1 MRRLV
6 SGLSAVLLVA
16 LVAAAGAAAG
26 NGLSPV
32 QPESPNA
39 EAIRST
45 YWVILIVTGV
55 IFVLVETALLVFII
69 RFRRGK
75 RGRDQEAP
83 QIHGATKLETSFT
96 IVPVLILFG
105 IMAVVF
111 VKLPTIKDV
120 PSARAANE
128 LKIKVVGHQYYWEF
142 QYPNG
147 QVAMQHMVVPVNRVV
162 TLDVVSSD
170 VAHSWWVPALGGKI
184 DAIPGRT
191 NHTWFK
197 AEKLGKYEARCAEL
211 CGLEHAHMIGY
222 VDVVRPNDYASF
234 LAAHKGVNKTVG
246 EGDRRRHM
254 LGLPRPRR
262 PGRLRPE
269 DPRKLGALGP
279 EGARGPPAQRQEQ
292 DAAGRGDVGRHHH
305 AVRDAVPEGV
315 LRWQLGPRLSRSPTA
330 PTGSAAA

>member
-6 SGLSAVLLVA
+6 SGISAVLLVA

-83 QIHGATKLETSFT
+83 QIHGATRLETSFT

-120 PSARAANE
+120 PSAHAANE

-147 QVAMQHMVVPVNRVV
+147 QVAMQHMVVPVDRVV

-197 AEKLGKYEARCAEL
+197 AEKLGKYEARCAEF
-211 CGLEHAHMIGY
+211 CGLEHANMIGY

-234 LAAHKGVNKTVG
+234 LAAHTGVNKTVAKEIAVG
-246 EGDRRRHM
+246 TCSVCHGLAGQGDYGPKIRGSSV
-254 LGLPRPRR
+254 LSDPKALEAL
-262 PGRLRPE
+262 LRNGKNKMP
-269 DPRKLGALGP
+269 PVGATW
-279 EGARGPPAQRQEQ
+279 
-292 DAAGRGDVGRHHH
+292 DDTTM
-305 AVRDAVPEGV
+305 
-315 LRWQLGPRLSRSPTA
+315 RSATRYLKEYYG
-330 PTGSAAA
+330 GS

>member
-16 LVAAAGAAAG
+16 LVVAAGAAAG

-32 QPESPNA
+32 EPVSPNA
-39 EAIRST
+39 EAIRTT

-120 PSARAANE
+120 PSAHAANE

-197 AEKLGKYEARCAEL
+197 AEKLGRYEARCAEL

-234 LAAHKGVNKTVG
+234 LAAHKGVNKTVAKEIAVG
-246 EGDRRRHM
+246 TCSVCHGLAGQGDYGPKIRGSSV
-254 LGLPRPRR
+254 LSDPKALEAL
-262 PGRLRPE
+262 LRNGKNKMP
-269 DPRKLGALGP
+269 PVGATW
-279 EGARGPPAQRQEQ
+279 
-292 DAAGRGDVGRHHH
+292 DDTTM
-305 AVRDAVPEGV
+305 
-315 LRWQLGPRLSRSPTA
+315 RSATRYLKEYYG
-330 PTGSAAA
+330 GS

>member
-234 LAAHKGVNKTVG
+234 LAAHKGVNKTVAKEIAVG
-246 EGDRRRHM
+246 TCSVCHGLAGQGDYGPKIRGSSV
-254 LGLPRPRR
+254 LSDPKALEAL
-262 PGRLRPE
+262 LRNGKNKMP
-269 DPRKLGALGP
+269 PVGATW
-279 EGARGPPAQRQEQ
+279 
-292 DAAGRGDVGRHHH
+292 DDTTM
-305 AVRDAVPEGV
+305 
-315 LRWQLGPRLSRSPTA
+315 RSATRYLKEYYG
-330 PTGSAAA
+330 GS

>member
-6 SGLSAVLLVA
+6 SGLSAVVLVA

-39 EAIRST
+39 EAIRTT

-120 PSARAANE
+120 PSAHAANE

-234 LAAHKGVNKTVG
+234 LAAHTGVNKTVAKEIAVG
-246 EGDRRRHM
+246 TCSVCHGLAGQGDYGPKIRGSSV
-254 LGLPRPRR
+254 LS
-262 PGRLRPE
+262 
-269 DPRKLGALGP
+269 DPRALEALLRNGKNKMPAVGATW
-279 EGARGPPAQRQEQ
+279 
-292 DAAGRGDVGRHHH
+292 DDTTM
-305 AVRDAVPEGV
+305 
-315 LRWQLGPRLSRSPTA
+315 RSATRYLKEYYG
-330 PTGSAAA
+330 GS

>member
-83 QIHGATKLETSFT
+83 QIHGATRLETSFT

-120 PSARAANE
+120 PSAHAANE

-197 AEKLGKYEARCAEL
+197 AEKLGKYEARCAEF
-211 CGLEHAHMIGY
+211 CGLEHANMIGY
-222 VDVVRPNDYASF
+222 VDVVRPNEYASF
-234 LAAHKGVNKTVG
+234 LAAHTGVNKTVAKEIAVG
-246 EGDRRRHM
+246 TCSVCHGLAGQGDYGPKIRGSSV
-254 LGLPRPRR
+254 LSDPKALEAL
-262 PGRLRPE
+262 LRNGKNKMP
-269 DPRKLGALGP
+269 PVGATW
-279 EGARGPPAQRQEQ
+279 
-292 DAAGRGDVGRHHH
+292 DDTTM
-305 AVRDAVPEGV
+305 
-315 LRWQLGPRLSRSPTA
+315 RSATRYLKEYYG
-330 PTGSAAA
+330 GS

>member
-120 PSARAANE
+120 PSAHAANE

-197 AEKLGKYEARCAEL
+197 AEKLGKYEARCAEF
-211 CGLEHAHMIGY
+211 CGLEHANMIGY

-234 LAAHKGVNKTVG
+234 LAAHTGVNKTVAKEIAVG
-246 EGDRRRHM
+246 TCSVCHGLAGQGDYGPKIRGSSV
-254 LGLPRPRR
+254 LS
-262 PGRLRPE
+262 
-269 DPRKLGALGP
+269 DPRALEALLRNGKNKMPPVGATW
-279 EGARGPPAQRQEQ
+279 
-292 DAAGRGDVGRHHH
+292 DDTTM
-305 AVRDAVPEGV
+305 
-315 LRWQLGPRLSRSPTA
+315 RSATRYLKEYYG
-330 PTGSAAA
+330 GS

>member
-120 PSARAANE
+120 PSAHAANE

-147 QVAMQHMVVPVNRVV
+147 QVAMQHMVVPINRVV

-197 AEKLGKYEARCAEL
+197 AEKLGTYEARCAEL

-222 VDVVRPNDYASF
+222 VDVVRPNEYASF
-234 LAAHKGVNKTVG
+234 LAAHTGVNKTVAKEIAVG
-246 EGDRRRHM
+246 TCSVCHGLAGQGDYGPKIRGSSV
-254 LGLPRPRR
+254 LS
-262 PGRLRPE
+262 
-269 DPRKLGALGP
+269 DPRALEALLRNGKNKMPAVGATW
-279 EGARGPPAQRQEQ
+279 
-292 DAAGRGDVGRHHH
+292 DDTTM
-305 AVRDAVPEGV
+305 
-315 LRWQLGPRLSRSPTA
+315 RSATRYLKEYYG
-330 PTGSAAA
+330 GS

>member
-83 QIHGATKLETSFT
+83 QIHGATRLETSFT

-120 PSARAANE
+120 PSAHAANE

-197 AEKLGKYEARCAEL
+197 AEKLGKYEARCAEF
-211 CGLEHAHMIGY
+211 CGLEHANMIGY

-234 LAAHKGVNKTVG
+234 LAAHTGVNKTVAKEIAVG
-246 EGDRRRHM
+246 TCSVCHGLAGQGDYGPKIRGSSV
-254 LGLPRPRR
+254 LSDPKALEAL
-262 PGRLRPE
+262 LRNGKNKMP
-269 DPRKLGALGP
+269 PVGATW
-279 EGARGPPAQRQEQ
+279 
-292 DAAGRGDVGRHHH
+292 DDTTM
-305 AVRDAVPEGV
+305 
-315 LRWQLGPRLSRSPTA
+315 RSATRYLKEYYG
-330 PTGSAAA
+330 GS